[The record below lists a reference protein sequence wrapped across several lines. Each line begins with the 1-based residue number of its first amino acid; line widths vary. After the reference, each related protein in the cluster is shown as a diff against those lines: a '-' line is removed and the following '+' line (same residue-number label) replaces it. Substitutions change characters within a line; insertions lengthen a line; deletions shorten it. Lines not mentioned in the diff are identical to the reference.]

1 MSLEI
6 SGVTVSGLMAD
17 PDIEALIAEY
27 EAEAKSP
34 ELPPAAPQ
42 WQQYAALERA
52 GVLDVITARH
62 DGALIGFVSVLK
74 ANLPHY
80 GGDVSVVESLF
91 VSAAHRGTGAGRA
104 LIKAAECI
112 ASCNGPGLLITAP
125 AGSALERVLPRLGFR
140 HSNTVFAKGTAK
152 ALAIPSMGEGAIEAV
167 SRLETAMAALPQAR
181 IATHHVLHGGC
192 YTRTILMPAGTRLV
206 GALVDIVTTLI
217 VSGDCT
223 VAIGDGQSQRL
234 TGYHVLPAE
243 GRRKQAFA
251 AHADTHL
258 TMVFA
263 TKAKTV
269 AEAEDQFTAEAHK
282 LMSRQPGSPNTLVVT
297 GR

>member
-62 DGALIGFVSVLK
+62 DGA
-74 ANLPHY
+74 
-80 GGDVSVVESLF
+80 DVSVVESLF